1 SVWFPYYWNIEVS
14 YTLNLSVMAVFLNLL
29 PLGITD
35 GDKII
40 NEYCEIK
47 ELEDRKKKTIMR
59 SLRLFSLL
67 LIVINLVISM
77 IKF

>member
-1 SVWFPYYWNIEVS
+1 
-14 YTLNLSVMAVFLNLL
+14 MAVFLNLL